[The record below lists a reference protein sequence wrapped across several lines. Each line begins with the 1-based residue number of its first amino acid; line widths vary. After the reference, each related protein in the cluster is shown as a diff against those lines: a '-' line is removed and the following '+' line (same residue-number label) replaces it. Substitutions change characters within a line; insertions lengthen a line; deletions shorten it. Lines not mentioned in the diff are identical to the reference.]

1 VPVFF
6 LGRKIAFPDPRHAE
20 PDGLLAV
27 GGDLSAGRLLEAYRR
42 GIFPWP
48 WAEDQPLTWY
58 SPPLRCVFEPGRFR
72 ANRSFR
78 RTLRSGRF
86 ECRINTH
93 FDDIILACAQ
103 IKRPGQSGT
112 WITDDIISAYRRLH
126 RMGHAHSVETWY
138 HGQLAGGLYGLALG
152 GAFFAESMFHREAD
166 ASKFAIHSLSEIL
179 LARGFAMID
188 AQVPSKFLL
197 ALGATTLTRTNF
209 LTRLRDALAL
219 DCHFP

>member
-1 VPVFF
+1 
-6 LGRKIAFPDPRHAE
+6 
-20 PDGLLAV
+20 
-27 GGDLSAGRLLEAYRR
+27 
-42 GIFPWP
+42 
-48 WAEDQPLTWY
+48 
-58 SPPLRCVFEPGRFR
+58 
-72 ANRSFR
+72 
-78 RTLRSGRF
+78 
-86 ECRINTH
+86 
-93 FDDIILACAQ
+93 
-103 IKRPGQSGT
+103 
-112 WITDDIISAYRRLH
+112 
-126 RMGHAHSVETWY
+126 MGHAHSVETWY